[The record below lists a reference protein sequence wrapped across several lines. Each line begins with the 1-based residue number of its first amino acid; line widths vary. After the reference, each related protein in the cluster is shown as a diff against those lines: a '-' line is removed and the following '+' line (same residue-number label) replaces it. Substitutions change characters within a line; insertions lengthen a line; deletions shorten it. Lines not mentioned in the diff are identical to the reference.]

1 MLKMALLDCAI
12 NEKCCSVDGGRGICP
27 LFSSPSRAIWQLKSP
42 HSREFAMR
50 GKKKMLMPG
59 GQPEGG
65 TGRRWNWLMHL
76 TCCFLIFSLRCA
88 KLVGSVAMQNI
99 SWYGN
104 DFAWKIDNLMQRA
117 TKWTFMVPGPA
128 EQQLAALIGWGGV
141 YLNQN
146 NSLWTFN
153 NIHWWFNSVGER

>member
-59 GQPEGG
+59 GQPGG
-65 TGRRWNWLMHL
+65 GDWAQMEL
-76 TCCFLIFSLRCA
+76 TDAFNLLLFDFL
-88 KLVGSVAMQNI
+88 VAV
-99 SWYGN
+99 
-104 DFAWKIDNLMQRA
+104 R
-117 TKWTFMVPGPA
+117 
-128 EQQLAALIGWGGV
+128 
-141 YLNQN
+141 
-146 NSLWTFN
+146 
-153 NIHWWFNSVGER
+153 